1 MTKEE
6 GRRKREE
13 GRGKKE
19 EGRRKKEEKQFNFF
33 KLPIPMP
40 QSQCPNP
47 NAPCPMPN
55 AQCPMPNYPLRLSMT
70 IEIQPSIN
78 VKTAIE
84 SRRAARS
91 FKPDPIPP
99 AILAEILRLG
109 VRSPSGFNLQPW
121 RFIVLQDPASK
132 EKLKACAF
140 DQRQV
145 VEAPTVLICCGD
157 RRATGHENTEAVIEL
172 GKAAGAINDNLAD
185 YMRQAIPQLF
195 EHRPCFESLE
205 TWTNRHTMLAVA
217 HLMIAAKS
225 FGVDSCPMEGFVSAK
240 VKEAFQIPEE
250 VDVCCLLPLGYAA
263 APLKQYGG
271 RFEVTQVYYTE
282 SYGQALQVEI

>member
-1 MTKEE
+1 M
-6 GRRKREE
+6 
-13 GRGKKE
+13 
-19 EGRRKKEEKQFNFF
+19 
-33 KLPIPMP
+33 
-40 QSQCPNP
+40 P
-47 NAPCPMPN
+47 NAQCPMPN

-109 VRSPSGFNLQPW
+109 VRSPSGYNLQPW

-157 RRATGHENTEAVIEL
+157 RRATGQENTEAVIEL
-172 GKAAGAINDNLAD
+172 GKAAGAMNDYLAD

-195 EHRPCFESLE
+195 ENRPCFESLE

-271 RFEVTQVYYTE
+271 RLDVTHVYYSE